1 MNHFVP
7 LISHKSNRAMKMRKI
22 KQFDCKS
29 LVTIQGIK
37 KQKWHISILESIK
50 KIMKLYSK
58 VIVKGQQCIQAL
70 QEVTMNNCC
79 CNT

>member
-29 LVTIQGIK
+29 LVTIQSIK

-50 KIMKLYSK
+50 KIMKLYSR